1 MSREVPQSHNI
12 ARFRL
17 RTVLVVLFVLFLF
30 VLGVGALW
38 KYYVRRHPCLAWYFA
53 APIVVSAVDSTI
65 VVETN
70 DVVVPLVIQGNP
82 FCVDSSA
89 TVTVLNGE
97 SRGRDGAS
105 RGAGVIARTKY
116 FDVGQIVLP
125 RPANEEVHVRD
136 TFELT
141 PIVFVRYRNKEIPLI
156 TYEKFFLGKIP
167 KSVVLEIT
175 GVRHQEFTM
184 RFEY

>member
-1 MSREVPQSHNI
+1 MSREVPQSHNV

-17 RTVLVVLFVLFLF
+17 RTVLVVLLVLFLF

-38 KYYVRRHPCLAWYFA
+38 KYYVRRHPCLSFYFA
-53 APIVVSAVDSTI
+53 GSIIIGAVDSTI

-97 SRGRDGAS
+97 SRG
-105 RGAGVIARTKY
+105 AGVIARTKY
-116 FDVGQIVLP
+116 FDVGQIKLP

-141 PIVFVRYRNKEIPLI
+141 PIVFIRYRNKEIPLI
-156 TYEKFFLGKIP
+156 NYEKYFLGKVP
-167 KSVVLEIT
+167 ERVVLEIT
-175 GVRHQEFTM
+175 GVRHEDFLM

>member
-12 ARFRL
+12 PRFRL

-38 KYYVRRHPCLAWYFA
+38 KYYVSRHPCLEFYFA

-97 SRGRDGAS
+97 SRG
-105 RGAGVIARTKY
+105 AGVIARTKY
-116 FDVGQIVLP
+116 FEVGQIKLP
-125 RPANEEVHVRD
+125 RPANEEVHARD
-136 TFELT
+136 TFEFT
-141 PIVFVRYRNKEIPLI
+141 PIVYIRYRNKQIPLI
-156 TYEKFFLGKIP
+156 NFEQYSLGKIP
-167 KSVVLEIT
+167 KRVVLEIT
-175 GVRHQEFTM
+175 GVRHEEFLM

>member
-1 MSREVPQSHNI
+1 MSREVPQSHDI

-17 RTVLVVLFVLFLF
+17 RTVLIVLFVLFLF

-38 KYYVRRHPCLAWYFA
+38 RYYVSHLPCLAWYYA
-53 APIVVSAVDSTI
+53 GPIVVSAVDSTV

-97 SRGRDGAS
+97 SRG
-105 RGAGVIARTKY
+105 AGVIARTKY
-116 FDVGQIVLP
+116 FEVGQIVLP

-141 PIVFVRYRNKEIPLI
+141 PIVYIRYRNKQLPLI
-156 TYEKFFLGKIP
+156 NYEKYFLGKIP
-167 KSVVLEIT
+167 KRVVLEIT
-175 GVRHQEFTM
+175 GVRSEYYLM

>member
-97 SRGRDGAS
+97 SD
-105 RGAGVIARTKY
+105 GAGVIARTKY

-136 TFELT
+136 TFEFT

-156 TYEKFFLGKIP
+156 TFEKFFLGKIP
-167 KSVVLEIT
+167 KSIVLEIT